1 MVLGAARGRG
11 AIGAVDPK
19 IGLKQLAGVSL
30 QSDGVVLCER
40 EFVAESRM
48 LDSRWLR
55 MSKDWL
61 SPLMRALRRAF
72 GACWAMRIRTVI
84 LGH

>member
-48 LDSRWLR
+48 LDR
-55 MSKDWL
+55 MLAENVEGLVVAID
-61 SPLMRALRRAF
+61 
-72 GACWAMRIRTVI
+72 ACAPTRVRSL
-84 LGH
+84 LGHEDT